1 MPNLKGM
8 MVGNGCTNWKY
19 DTTPAQI
26 ELYYW
31 HSFIS
36 KDLYDKYK
44 ANECDFTRFAEFP
57 AGECLDVMYEFGN
70 ATDAVNIY
78 NILGYCYQNP
88 EHSLQFIDEESGMS
102 KIGESQIQKGFTS
115 KDYSPWAGFEKFKTN

>member
-1 MPNLKGM
+1 

-36 KDLYDKYK
+36 KEAYEKYH
-44 ANECDFTRFAEFP
+44 ANECDFSRFAEEP
-57 AGECLDVMYEFGN
+57 VEECADVYNEFN
-70 ATDAVNIY
+70 NVTANVNIY
-78 NILGYCYQNP
+78 DILGYCY
-88 EHSLQFIDEESGMS
+88 
-102 KIGESQIQKGFTS
+102 
-115 KDYSPWAGFEKFKTN
+115 

>member
-1 MPNLKGM
+1 M

-36 KDLYDKYK
+36 KDLYDTYK
-44 ANECDFTRFAEFP
+44 ANDCDFTRFAEP
-57 AGECLDVMYEFGN
+57 PTGECLDVANEFEN
-70 ATDAVNIY
+70 ATQAVNIY

-88 EHSLQFIDEESGMS
+88 SDD
-102 KIGESQIQKGFTS
+102 KIGFTS
-115 KDYSPWAGFEKFKTN
+115 KDYTPWAGFNKF